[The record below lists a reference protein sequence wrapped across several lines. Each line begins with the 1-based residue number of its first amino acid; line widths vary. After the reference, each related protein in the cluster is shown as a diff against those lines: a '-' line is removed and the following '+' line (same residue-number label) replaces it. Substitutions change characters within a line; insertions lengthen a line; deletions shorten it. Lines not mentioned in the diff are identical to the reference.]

1 MYWGVGFSAK
11 KSPPQSV
18 LALRRAEFQLAVP
31 LKLRIAAPLMRLV
44 FQARCSDA
52 ASRKTISSGLITPP
66 ALRATSPHRGGKSS
80 GATRHLSSEGR
91 LSLAPLSGELSAK
104 LTEEFPGFTASAR
117 KGWACWEASAA
128 GFQLPRLSGCGAFPA
143 VFVIAFGMELNAV
156 YHQKNVLSSA
166 HSQKQ
171 GKNNA
176 GELTNRPLL
185 AILFE

>member
-1 MYWGVGFSAK
+1 M
-11 KSPPQSV
+11 
-18 LALRRAEFQLAVP
+18 
-31 LKLRIAAPLMRLV
+31 
-44 FQARCSDA
+44 
-52 ASRKTISSGLITPP
+52 
-66 ALRATSPHRGGKSS
+66 
-80 GATRHLSSEGR
+80 
-91 LSLAPLSGELSAK
+91 APLSGELSAK
-104 LTEEFPGFTASAR
+104 LTEGFPGFTASAR

-185 AILFE
+185 AILFG